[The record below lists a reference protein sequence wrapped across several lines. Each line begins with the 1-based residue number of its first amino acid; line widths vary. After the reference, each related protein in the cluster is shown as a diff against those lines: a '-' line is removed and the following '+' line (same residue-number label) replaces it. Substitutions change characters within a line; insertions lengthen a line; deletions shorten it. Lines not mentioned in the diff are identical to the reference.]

1 MKEELIK
8 KLKAEMEKF
17 KEKIRESGVDY
28 AIDRAYEITVK
39 QEIIDI
45 FEYDKDL
52 SNEEYKVLK
61 SRENLLEDCYDG
73 WLKCDGNL
81 RSELE
86 FSVDYTID
94 KVSDYFA
101 KEKEQKSK
109 KHKETER

>member
-39 QEIIDI
+39 HEIIDI

-86 FSVDYTID
+86 FSVDDTID
-94 KVSDYFA
+94 KVSDDFA

-109 KHKETER
+109 KHKEKER

>member
-61 SRENLLEDCYDG
+61 
-73 WLKCDGNL
+73 
-81 RSELE
+81 
-86 FSVDYTID
+86 
-94 KVSDYFA
+94 
-101 KEKEQKSK
+101 
-109 KHKETER
+109 

>member
-17 KEKIRESGVDY
+17 KENLRENGVDY

-52 SNEEYKVLK
+52 PNEEYKTLK
-61 SRENLLEDCYDG
+61 SRKNLLEECYDG

-81 RSELE
+81 RSIL
-86 FSVDYTID
+86 
-94 KVSDYFA
+94 
-101 KEKEQKSK
+101 
-109 KHKETER
+109 